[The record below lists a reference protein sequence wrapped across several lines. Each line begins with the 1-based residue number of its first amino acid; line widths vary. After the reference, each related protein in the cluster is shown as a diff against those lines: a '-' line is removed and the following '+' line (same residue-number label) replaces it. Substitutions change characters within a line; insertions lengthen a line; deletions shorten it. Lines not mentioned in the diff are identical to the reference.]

1 MANKWK
7 MAKAFGRAV
16 FGKNNKETP
25 AAKMARDVYGRDLRN
40 YTKDKDAASRAE
52 AFNRGNEEAWMD
64 ERSLTRNK
72 DGYPDVKIESQEVVD
87 ARGDAHLDDE
97 LQKEFN
103 DAFDDAAERH
113 GYDKW
118 REESKDMPLDDGFG
132 GDMHDINREDAVQR
146 TREEMID
153 ELQKGMP
160 LTDFF
165 DKYMWR

>member
-1 MANKWK
+1 MAGKWK

-25 AAKMARDVYGRDLRN
+25 AAKMARDSYGRDLRN
-40 YTKDKDAASRAE
+40 YADKEAAGRAE
-52 AFNRGNEEAWMD
+52 AFNRGSEEAWMD
-64 ERSLTRNK
+64 ERSLTRDK

-87 ARGDAHLDDE
+87 ARGDARLDDE

-103 DAFDDAAERH
+103 EAFDDAAERH

-118 REESKDMPLDDGFG
+118 REESKDMPFDDGFG
-132 GDMHDINREDAVQR
+132 GSMHDVNRMDAVQR
-146 TREEMID
+146 TREEMIN
-153 ELQKGMP
+153 ELKNGMP

-165 DKYMWR
+165 DKYMRR